1 MVILVLSIII
11 LALITM
17 LVLLFNFVL
26 FVSKKYIAVKEV
38 LETVSK
44 CYDKI
49 ILLYDKY
56 RAAETDADKIKFVKD
71 ILDVAQDTNNEYYRK
86 IEENR
91 QLLNKF
97 NNK

>member
-17 LVLLFNFVL
+17 LVLLFNFIL

-49 ILLYDKY
+49 IPLYDKY
-56 RAAETDADKIKFVKD
+56 RAAETDKDKVKFVKD

>member
-11 LALITM
+11 LVLIVI
-17 LVLLFNFVL
+17 LVLLSNFLL

-49 ILLYDKY
+49 IPLYDKY
-56 RAAETDADKIKFVKD
+56 RAAETDVDKAKFVKA
-71 ILDVAQDTNNEYYRK
+71 ILDVAQDTNNEYYRELESYK
-86 IEENR
+86 
-91 QLLNKF
+91 QTHNK
-97 NNK
+97 

>member
-11 LALITM
+11 LVLIVI
-17 LVLLFNFVL
+17 LVLLFKL
-26 FVSKKYIAVKEV
+26 LIFVSKNYIEVKEV

-49 ILLYDKY
+49 IPLYDKY
-56 RAAETDADKIKFVKD
+56 RAAETDIDKAKFVKA

-86 IEENR
+86 IKEYKE
-91 QLLNKF
+91 

>member
-1 MVILVLSIII
+1 MVILVLNIVI
-11 LALITM
+11 
-17 LVLLFNFVL
+17 LVLIVILILLFKFL
-26 FVSKKYIAVKEV
+26 IFVSKNYIEVKEV

-49 ILLYDKY
+49 IPLYDKY
-56 RAAETDADKIKFVKD
+56 RAAETDVDKAKFVKA

-86 IEENR
+86 IKEYKE
-91 QLLNKF
+91 

>member
-1 MVILVLSIII
+1 MVILVLSFVI
-11 LALITM
+11 LILIVI
-17 LVLLFNFVL
+17 LVLLFNFLL

-38 LETVSK
+38 LEIVSK

-56 RAAETDADKIKFVKD
+56 RAAETDADKVKFVKD

>member
-1 MVILVLSIII
+1 MVISVLSIVV

-17 LVLLFNFVL
+17 LVLLFNIIL
-26 FVSKKYIAVKEV
+26 FVYKKYIAVKEI

-49 ILLYDKY
+49 IPLYDKY
-56 RAAETDADKIKFVKD
+56 RVAETYEDKVKFVKA
-71 ILDVAQDTNNEYYRK
+71 ILDVAQDTNNEYYKK
-86 IEENR
+86 IEEY
-91 QLLNKF
+91 KE

>member
-49 ILLYDKY
+49 IPLYDKY
-56 RAAETDADKIKFVKD
+56 RAAETDADKVKFVKA
-71 ILDVAQDTNNEYYRK
+71 ILDVAQDTNNEYYRELESYK
-86 IEENR
+86 
-91 QLLNKF
+91 QTHNK
-97 NNK
+97 